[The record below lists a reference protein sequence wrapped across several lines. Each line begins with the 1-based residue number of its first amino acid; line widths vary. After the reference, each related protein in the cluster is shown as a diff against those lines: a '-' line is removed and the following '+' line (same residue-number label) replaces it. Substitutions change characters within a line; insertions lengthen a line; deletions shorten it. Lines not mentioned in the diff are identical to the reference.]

1 MNNNKLIYVRKIGV
15 LADDDSRLDSMCVP
29 AKNISEIVTAGTVV
43 QIKLK
48 PIANVI
54 LDEGSDGDSIN
65 IICTTAPRAV
75 DVFNQIM
82 KEIILGEDDL
92 VVIYDEVD
100 DTSTGEINSNYISSI
115 VSLSINVA

>member
-29 AKNISEIVTAGTVV
+29 AKNISEIVTAGT
-43 QIKLK
+43 
-48 PIANVI
+48 
-54 LDEGSDGDSIN
+54 
-65 IICTTAPRAV
+65 
-75 DVFNQIM
+75 
-82 KEIILGEDDL
+82 EIILGEDDL

>member
-1 MNNNKLIYVRKIGV
+1 
-15 LADDDSRLDSMCVP
+15 
-29 AKNISEIVTAGTVV
+29 
-43 QIKLK
+43 
-48 PIANVI
+48 
-54 LDEGSDGDSIN
+54 
-65 IICTTAPRAV
+65 
-75 DVFNQIM
+75 M